1 MKETSS
7 FIKTI
12 STILNSEKVLKIFH
26 WLLIA
31 GLIFFIPWL
40 LVYAGNV
47 IVTQGPVGYREGADI
62 LLTDYIL
69 HGKNPFLLK
78 NQPLM
83 NTNKGAFYNLVM
95 LPFVAVFGNT
105 LAIHRIISII
115 FILLSSALVVWSLI
129 RFKTSLP
136 YAIAGGTIVFGC
148 LLFYTGPIS
157 RADGLGTFLYL
168 VAGIIPFMRKFDR
181 ASLAVSA
188 LAGILAFFTKPY
200 FLLSVGIVALYLFLF
215 DSKKKGFLFGAITL
229 LVLLAICLVVRK
241 FFPCYFLN
249 TILNNASNGAN
260 HVDFLVNQLIRF
272 SEVFAPVI
280 LIFLLTSHIHLNQPF
295 VQIPY
300 DYFGFFF
307 LCATAAILV
316 LGQNS
321 GNYMVYLFQL
331 MTPPLVILAFKN
343 LDSAHTWSAI
353 TVPLTILNLGLLCF
367 WMLYPNT
374 PPSGDQWK
382 EVNQLLASS
391 KKVLNSPVLVPEMVR
406 LGMQPI
412 DSGSS
417 QYYYLTEPYSGNLIA
432 PVYSATKMRGDDFL
446 YEIET
451 TIKEK
456 GFDRIII
463 TSGYSRFAKVDLI
476 RQYYIHVKDFHISM
490 PQSNENWDLEYWE
503 PIK

>member
-1 MKETSS
+1 MKKISLLITRASS
-7 FIKTI
+7 VLT
-12 STILNSEKVLKIFH
+12 SEKVLKIFR

-62 LLTDYIL
+62 LLTDYLL
-69 HGKNPFLLK
+69 HGKNPFFLQ

-105 LAIHRIISII
+105 LAIHRTLSIF
-115 FILLSSALVVWSLI
+115 FIVLSCALIVWSLI

-136 YAIAGGTIVFGC
+136 YAIAGGTIVFAG

-168 VAGIIPFMRKFDR
+168 AAGVIPFIRKFDR
-181 ASLAVSA
+181 TSLTISA

-200 FLLSVGIVALYLFLF
+200 FILSVGVVALYLFLF
-215 DSKKKGFLFGAITL
+215 KSKKKGFVFGAITMLFL
-229 LVLLAICLVVRK
+229 LVICMAVRK
-241 FFPCYFLN
+241 FFPLYFLN
-249 TILNNASNGAN
+249 TILNNASNGAE
-260 HVDFLVNQLIRF
+260 HVDFLINQLIRF
-272 SEVFAPVI
+272 SEIFAPVI
-280 LIFLLTSHIHLNQPF
+280 LIFLLTNPIRLNQPF
-295 VQIPY
+295 AQIPY

-343 LDSAHTWSAI
+343 LDCMHKWSAI
-353 TVPLTILNLGLLCF
+353 TVPLIILNLVLLCF
-367 WMLYPNT
+367 GMLYPNT

-382 EVNQLLASS
+382 EVNQLLSIS

-417 QYYYLTEPYSGNLIA
+417 EYYYRTEPYSGNLFA
-432 PVYSATKMRGDDFL
+432 PFYSITKMRGDDYL

-463 TSGYSRFAKVDLI
+463 TSGYSSLAKLDLI
-476 RQYYIHVKDFHISM
+476 RQYYVHIKDFHISM